1 MEPLE
6 HAEHQTQIAPDKF
19 LPRPHIPAVDEGK
32 ELPHPFVADDGE
44 RRGIHAADF
53 NFADG
58 HIVASLA
65 FLNCIMTAVKEK
77 YSRGAWLYLGEKRID
92 AKGGRNMTFSE
103 LKKKDMILIAAVL
116 AISLISFAAIKMTQK
131 DGKEVIV
138 TVEGKEVYKT
148 SIKKDQI
155 YQIPEKNGTN
165 VMQIKDGKVTMKK
178 ADCKDQ
184 ICADHKAI
192 EKSGETIVCLPH
204 KVVIEIQSEDGKEQ
218 ELDGVTQ

>member
-1 MEPLE
+1 M
-6 HAEHQTQIAPDKF
+6 HY
-19 LPRPHIPAVDEGK
+19 RPNRRSTGK
-32 ELPHPFVADDGE
+32 NQ
-44 RRGIHAADF
+44 GIK
-53 NFADG
+53 
-58 HIVASLA
+58 
-65 FLNCIMTAVKEK
+65 M
-77 YSRGAWLYLGEKRID
+77 
-92 AKGGRNMTFSE
+92 
-103 LKKKDMILIAAVL
+103 KKKDIILIAAVL
-116 AISLISFAAIKMTQK
+116 AISLISLVAIKMTQK

>member
-1 MEPLE
+1 
-6 HAEHQTQIAPDKF
+6 
-19 LPRPHIPAVDEGK
+19 
-32 ELPHPFVADDGE
+32 
-44 RRGIHAADF
+44 
-53 NFADG
+53 
-58 HIVASLA
+58 
-65 FLNCIMTAVKEK
+65 
-77 YSRGAWLYLGEKRID
+77 
-92 AKGGRNMTFSE
+92 
-103 LKKKDMILIAAVL
+103 MILIVAVL

-148 SIKKDQI
+148 SIKKD
-155 YQIPEKNGTN
+155 QIPEKNGTN

-204 KVVIEIQSEDGKEQ
+204 KVVIEIRSEDGKEQ
-218 ELDGVTQ
+218 ELDGLTQ

>member
-1 MEPLE
+1 M
-6 HAEHQTQIAPDKF
+6 
-19 LPRPHIPAVDEGK
+19 
-32 ELPHPFVADDGE
+32 
-44 RRGIHAADF
+44 
-53 NFADG
+53 
-58 HIVASLA
+58 
-65 FLNCIMTAVKEK
+65 
-77 YSRGAWLYLGEKRID
+77 
-92 AKGGRNMTFSE
+92 
-103 LKKKDMILIAAVL
+103 KKKDMILIAAVL
-116 AISLISFAAIKMTQK
+116 AISLISLAAIKMTQK

-138 TVEGKEVYKT
+138 TVEGKKVYKT

-204 KVVIEIQSEDGKEQ
+204 KVVIDSF
-218 ELDGVTQ
+218 

>member
-1 MEPLE
+1 M
-6 HAEHQTQIAPDKF
+6 
-19 LPRPHIPAVDEGK
+19 
-32 ELPHPFVADDGE
+32 
-44 RRGIHAADF
+44 
-53 NFADG
+53 
-58 HIVASLA
+58 
-65 FLNCIMTAVKEK
+65 
-77 YSRGAWLYLGEKRID
+77 
-92 AKGGRNMTFSE
+92 
-103 LKKKDMILIAAVL
+103 KKKDMILIVAVL

-131 DGKEVIV
+131 D
-138 TVEGKEVYKT
+138 GKEVYKT

>member
-1 MEPLE
+1 M
-6 HAEHQTQIAPDKF
+6 
-19 LPRPHIPAVDEGK
+19 
-32 ELPHPFVADDGE
+32 
-44 RRGIHAADF
+44 
-53 NFADG
+53 
-58 HIVASLA
+58 
-65 FLNCIMTAVKEK
+65 
-77 YSRGAWLYLGEKRID
+77 
-92 AKGGRNMTFSE
+92 
-103 LKKKDMILIAAVL
+103 KKKDIILIVAVL
-116 AISLISFAAIKMTQK
+116 AISLISLAAIKMTQK

>member
-1 MEPLE
+1 M
-6 HAEHQTQIAPDKF
+6 
-19 LPRPHIPAVDEGK
+19 
-32 ELPHPFVADDGE
+32 
-44 RRGIHAADF
+44 
-53 NFADG
+53 
-58 HIVASLA
+58 
-65 FLNCIMTAVKEK
+65 
-77 YSRGAWLYLGEKRID
+77 
-92 AKGGRNMTFSE
+92 
-103 LKKKDMILIAAVL
+103 KKKDMILIVAVL

-131 DGKEVIV
+131 D
-138 TVEGKEVYKT
+138 GKEVYKT

-165 VMQIKDGKVTMKK
+165 VMQIKDGKVIMKK

-204 KVVIEIQSEDGKEQ
+204 KVVIEIRSEDGKEQ

>member
-1 MEPLE
+1 MRQ
-6 HAEHQTQIAPDKF
+6 AEINRQICALQTQSEKYWEESGYK
-19 LPRPHIPAVDEGK
+19 DEEKGYD
-32 ELPHPFVADDGE
+32 LDRSSTG
-44 RRGIHAADF
+44 
-53 NFADG
+53 NFADQFC
-58 HIVASLA
+58 S
-65 FLNCIMTAVKEK
+65 
-77 YSRGAWLYLGEKRID
+77 D
-92 AKGGRNMTFSE
+92 
-103 LKKKDMILIAAVL
+103 
-116 AISLISFAAIKMTQK
+116 Q
-131 DGKEVIV
+131 EVIV

-204 KVVIEIQSEDGKEQ
+204 KVVIEIRSEDGKEQ
-218 ELDGVTQ
+218 ELDGLTQ

>member
-1 MEPLE
+1 M
-6 HAEHQTQIAPDKF
+6 
-19 LPRPHIPAVDEGK
+19 
-32 ELPHPFVADDGE
+32 
-44 RRGIHAADF
+44 
-53 NFADG
+53 
-58 HIVASLA
+58 
-65 FLNCIMTAVKEK
+65 
-77 YSRGAWLYLGEKRID
+77 
-92 AKGGRNMTFSE
+92 
-103 LKKKDMILIAAVL
+103 KKKDIILIAAVL
-116 AISLISFAAIKMTQK
+116 AISLISLVAIKMTQK
-131 DGKEVIV
+131 DGKEVTV

-155 YQIPEKNGTN
+155 YKIPEKNGTN
-165 VMQIKDGKVTMKK
+165 VMQIKDGKVTMKE